1 MSNYYEVLNVSINAT
16 DSEIKQSFRKLSLK
30 YHPDKDN
37 SPQSKQSY
45 EAIMEAYATLE
56 DKHKKSIYDKTLHE
70 SKDLHNNSNQALV
83 SVDPKPF
90 THAKPSLLTAHICI
104 SLEQAFSGCQY
115 PVEVERHIYEDGFR
129 VKEKERIYVN
139 IDAGIDDGEIIYI
152 KNKGHE
158 ALTGEFGDI
167 KVYITVQEHSV
178 FRRNG
183 LDLYMHKSLTF
194 EESLCGF
201 IFHIPLLSGRSICLR
216 NNIGDVVLNGATK
229 TIRHKGMMRNNI
241 TGNLIINFTVIQ
253 PRRLNESLVL
263 AIKDLI
269 IKNA

>member
-1 MSNYYEVLNVSINAT
+1 MSNYYEILNVSNNASE
-16 DSEIKQSFRKLSLK
+16 SEIKQSFRKLSLK
-30 YHPDKDN
+30 HHPDKDK
-37 SPQSKQSY
+37 SPQSKQVY
-45 EAIMEAYATLE
+45 DAIMEAYATLE
-56 DKHKKSIYDKTLHE
+56 DKNKRLLYDKQFADTKEVQHM
-70 SKDLHNNSNQALV
+70 NQALV
-83 SVDPKPF
+83 SIDHQPQIMSKP
-90 THAKPSLLTAHICI
+90 PLLTALVSI

-115 PVEVERHIYEDGFR
+115 PVEVERHIYEDGFKI
-129 VKEKERIYVN
+129 KEKERIYVH

-167 KVYITVQEHSV
+167 KVYIRVEEHTI

-183 LDLYMHKSLTF
+183 LDLYMNKSLTF

-201 IFHIPLLSGRSICLR
+201 ICHIPLLSGRSLCLR
-216 NNIGDVVLNGATK
+216 NNIGDVVLNGTTK
-229 TIRHKGMMRNNI
+229 ILRNKGMMRNNI

-253 PRRLNESLVL
+253 PSRLNESLAL

-269 IKNA
+269 VKNT